1 MKDIDLNLCTHL
13 IYCWAKIDCE
23 NYKLKIRS
31 VDIDIKQKGY
41 EKFVALK
48 MKNPKWKVM
57 ISVDGFSG
65 EDKYTQL
72 MTNNSNIDAF
82 VESNVAFLQQYK
94 FDGLDGF
101 WNIDGFGVNLVVELK
116 KAFRPHGYLLSALGS
131 QFKDEIEK
139 VKYIF
144 FIYLIILI

>member
-1 MKDIDLNLCTHL
+1 
-13 IYCWAKIDCE
+13 
-23 NYKLKIRS
+23 
-31 VDIDIKQKGY
+31 
-41 EKFVALK
+41 
-48 MKNPKWKVM
+48 M

-139 VKYIF
+139 VHLLSKYIF
-144 FIYLIILI
+144 FIYLIILIL